1 MAITITRES
10 LKEGRQHLLNI
21 TENLVRLKEV
31 QVRIEQVFN
40 MEDSKENEQA
50 LLLRTFISE
59 ADVLSKSLK
68 EEVSEFFEGELA
80 KVSDLLSSLTDEE
93 RLVFAKETNINLQ
106 KEMSFLL
113 WWFQQNAKTVKKEL
127 VQFDKFK
134 EMINWEENK

>member
-1 MAITITRES
+1 MAITITKES

-80 KVSDLLSSLTDEE
+80 KVSELLSSITDEE
-93 RLVFAKETNINLQ
+93 RLAFAKETNINLQ

-113 WWFQQNAKTVKKEL
+113 WWFKQNAKTVKKEL

>member
-31 QVRIEQVFN
+31 QARIEQVFN

-80 KVSDLLSSLTDEE
+80 KVSELLSSITDEE
-93 RLVFAKETNINLQ
+93 RLAFAKETNVNLQ

-134 EMINWEENK
+134 EMINWEKNK

>member
-31 QVRIEQVFN
+31 QARIEQVFN

-80 KVSDLLSSLTDEE
+80 KVSELLSSITDEE
-93 RLVFAKETNINLQ
+93 RLAFAKETNINLQ

-113 WWFQQNAKTVKKEL
+113 WWFKQNAKTVKKEL